1 MTGSEIEERVVD
13 VGRRHGIEVEE
24 AEVVDDELVVRTG
37 GFDHEY
43 EVGFLVYV
51 LFYLQQDEAFEAVTV
66 HDPGSGER
74 RRFTLQE
81 AYEAVAEEVMR

>member
-1 MTGSEIEERVVD
+1 MTGSTIEERVVD
-13 VGRRHGIEVEE
+13 VGRRHGIEVDG

-51 LFYLQQDEAFEAVTV
+51 LFYLQRDETFEAVTV
-66 HDPGSGER
+66 RGSGDEC
-74 RRFTLQE
+74 RRFTLE
-81 AYEAVAEEVMR
+81 DAYEAVAEEVMR